1 MSDRR
6 VFRWAT
12 TSARLVIG
20 TVVSVV
26 AAVAVVTAVSVPWPT
41 LTREPLAV
49 RATPAPAAS
58 VIACDGALLAIGRD
72 PTDADAIT
80 TAAPQSVVGGVN
92 EGEQPEEQQLEAV
105 DIGPGP
111 LAYTAQPFE
120 RHAVDVTATGAAT
133 AADED

>member
-20 TVVSVV
+20 TAVSVA

-41 LTREPLAV
+41 LTREPLSV
-49 RATPAPAAS
+49 TATPAPAAS

-80 TAAPQSVVGGVN
+80 AAAPQSVVGGVD
-92 EGEQPEEQQLEAV
+92 EGDRPTEQQLEAV
-105 DIGPGP
+105 G
-111 LAYTAQPFE
+111 
-120 RHAVDVTATGAAT
+120 V
-133 AADED
+133 